1 MPAHV
6 IFVCLFLN
14 AAIAVILG
22 LGGIILISESGLNS
36 GSAFCLG
43 VAAVTGYT
51 AYVID
56 KIRRYLKTLTTASG
70 PGPSG

>member
-6 IFVCLFLN
+6 IFVCLGLN

-22 LGGIILISESGLNS
+22 LGGIILVSETGLNS

-51 AYVID
+51 AYVIN
-56 KIRRYLKTLTTASG
+56 KIRRYLNSLTTASG
-70 PGPSG
+70 PDRSA